1 MRLLLVVLIALV
13 GLIQYPLWM
22 GRGGWFSVWDMQ
34 AQVVDQRMINE
45 GLTARNV
52 ALAAEIEDLRSG
64 TEASEERARSELG
77 MMRQGEVFV
86 QVLPPGVK
94 PPELKVTGKPA
105 VTAKPGGAQPASQP
119 APQSAPQQNLKQPAR
134 PPAR

>member
-1 MRLLLVVLIALV
+1 MRLLLIVMVALV
-13 GLIQYPLWM
+13 ALIQYPLWM

-52 ALAAEIEDLRSG
+52 ALAAEVEDLRSG

-86 QVLPPGVK
+86 QILPPGVQ
-94 PPELKVTGKPA
+94 PPELKS
-105 VTAKPGGAQPASQP
+105 TAKPAPGSRPAATRP
-119 APQSAPQQNLKQPAR
+119 ATR
-134 PPAR
+134 

>member
-45 GLTARNV
+45 GLHARNV
-52 ALAAEIEDLRSG
+52 ALAAEVEDLRTG

-94 PPELKVTGKPA
+94 PPEIKS
-105 VTAKPGGAQPASQP
+105 TAKPAAAAKPPQTKPAT
-119 APQSAPQQNLKQPAR
+119 R
-134 PPAR
+134 